1 MRALMRAVML
11 VLGLVLLPLGGAAIG
26 RAHAPGAGW
35 SRSLEAIV
43 KTAGTAVGQPDL
55 ASRLPG
61 LPGYV
66 AFGLGAALLFLGL
79 KPARR
84 DRVSSEQLRRGGSE
98 LLASS
103 LPEIDKKAQ
112 RRAAKQAES
121 LAKKDPGAAAEMMLE
136 AGLSDRAADLFVQ
149 AEQFVRAAEVR
160 HDQNRFAESA
170 ELYQRAG
177 KWDTAGQ
184 ILSTQSEWAKAA
196 ECFVKAG
203 KMSVAAEMFEKA
215 GEPGRAGE
223 CFVQAGFQ
231 RHAAQAFVKAQAW
244 AKAAASLETVIS
256 EEFAR
261 TGSGQDPK
269 KQKELRILV
278 MQAAKL
284 HEQAGALEKAQSVLE
299 RGQCYGAAAELALR
313 GQRFAQAAELFQRA
327 ADPIRA
333 AEALRQLGEDAEASR
348 ILGEYHRDRGD
359 EEEAAVAFEQAGEY
373 LSAGDLYRKL
383 ERYADAAGCYERYG
397 DTALAAD
404 MFRLSGDTA
413 AAASAYERGGR
424 FADAAE
430 CFALIGDRAREAEL
444 LAKAGQLMRAGE
456 ILAELGR
463 TDEAIKLLQ
472 QVEAS
477 SIDFAP
483 ASSLLGR
490 IFRARG
496 QHAIAVKK
504 LRQAIGDAELSR
516 DNAGAFTTLAEAHE
530 EATEWAPAVEIYEKI
545 LAWDY
550 HYGDV
555 RARLENVRQKL
566 AAAEKAE
573 ASLASTSPSRAA
585 SSAGQ
590 PGRYE
595 IEGELGRGGMGIV
608 YKARD
613 TVLDRSVAFKVLPD
627 TLKENPQ
634 ALKNFLREAKSAA
647 QLNHPG
653 IVTVYDAGEQ
663 DGRYYI
669 AMEYVDGTTLKEI
682 VRRRGA
688 IAPSGVGHVL
698 VQMCEALAY
707 AHDKKIVH
715 RDIKTANTMWTR
727 DRKAKIMDFG
737 LAKVVE
743 EVRNHTTLVSGTP
756 YYMSPEQTLGKNV
769 DHRTDLYS
777 LGVTLF
783 ELATGTLPFRE
794 GNVPYHHVHT
804 SPPDPRTANPNL
816 PPVLAAIILRCL
828 QKDPEQR
835 YATAREIVAELR
847 AAAGQGGLKLKPT

>member
-1 MRALMRAVML
+1 ML
-11 VLGLVLLPLGGAAIG
+11 VLGLVLLPLGGAAVG

-35 SRSLEAIV
+35 SRTLQDVSKKAGAAI
-43 KTAGTAVGQPDL
+43 GQSDL
-55 ASRLPG
+55 SSRLAG
-61 LPGYV
+61 APGY
-66 AFGLGAALLFLGL
+66 AALGLALVLLVLGI
-79 KPARR
+79 KPGRR
-84 DRVSSEQLRRGGSE
+84 DRVSSDQLKRGGSE
-98 LLASS
+98 LAANGVL
-103 LPEIDKKAQ
+103 EIDKKAQ
-112 RRAAKQAES
+112 RRTAKQAEA
-121 LAKKDPGAAAEMMLE
+121 LAKKDPVTAAEMLLE
-136 AGLSDRAADLFVQ
+136 AGLADRAADLFIK
-149 AEQFVRAAEVR
+149 AEQFVRAAEIR
-160 HDQNRFAESA
+160 HDQNRFQESA

-196 ECFVKAG
+196 ECFLKAG

-215 GEPGRAGE
+215 GEFGRAAE
-223 CFVQAGFQ
+223 CFVEAGFQ

-244 AKAAASLETVIS
+244 AKAAACLETVMV

-269 KQKELRILV
+269 KQKELRTLV

-284 HEQAGALEKAQSVLE
+284 HEQAGALDKAQAVLE
-299 RGQCYGAAAELALR
+299 RGQCYGPAAELALR
-313 GQRFAQAAELFQRA
+313 CQRFAQAAEMFQRA
-327 ADPIRA
+327 GDPMRA

-359 EEEAAVAFEQAGEY
+359 EEEAATAFEQAGEF

-383 ERYADAAGCYERYG
+383 ERHAEAAGCYERYG

-404 MFRLSGDTA
+404 MYRLAGDTA
-413 AAASAYERGGR
+413 AAAAAYERGGR

-444 LAKAGQLMRAGE
+444 LSKAGHLLRSGE
-456 ILAELGR
+456 ILHELGR

-504 LRQAIGDAELSR
+504 LRQAIGEADLSR
-516 DNAGAFTTLAEAHE
+516 ENVGAFTTLAEAHE
-530 EATEWAPAVEIYEKI
+530 EAGEWAPAVEIYEKV

-550 HYGDV
+550 HYGDA
-555 RARLENVRQKL
+555 RTRLEAARQKL

-573 ASLASTSPSRAA
+573 AALSSTSPSRPSAA
-585 SSAGQ
+585 TTQ

-613 TVLDRSVAFKVLPD
+613 TVLDRTVAFKVLPD
-627 TLKENPQ
+627 ALKENPQ

-783 ELATGTLPFRE
+783 ELATGALPFRE

-804 SPPDPRTANPNL
+804 PPPDPRTVNANL
-816 PPVLAAIILRCL
+816 PAVLAEIILRCL

-835 YATAREIVAELR
+835 YGSAREIVAELR
-847 AAAGQGGLKLKPT
+847 AAAGQGGLKLKPA